1 MNDNLDSLL
10 NLLKEAS
17 FSQNLDQINTIQENL
32 QKITHLIKADIENDN
47 LNIED
52 EKIIEKI
59 NSVKDFI
66 DSLEKKN
73 KNKNLKFFQNLIPLL
88 KIEKLNKVVLLSKN
102 QY

>member
-73 KNKNLKFFQNLIPLL
+73 KTKL
-88 KIEKLNKVVLLSKN
+88 KIFSEFNSFIENRKIK
-102 QY
+102 